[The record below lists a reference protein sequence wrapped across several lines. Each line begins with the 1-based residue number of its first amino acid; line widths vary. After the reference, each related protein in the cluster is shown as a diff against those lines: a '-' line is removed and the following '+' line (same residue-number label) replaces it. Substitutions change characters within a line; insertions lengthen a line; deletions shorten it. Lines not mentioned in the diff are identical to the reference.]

1 MAVSKEQNERIN
13 DQLRILYQQYENDHI
28 AIWQKHFP
36 NNANVIMNRF
46 GIVDVEHY
54 DTDNGVLFICK
65 ETRGSEGWD
74 KKPFFEWLRDAV
86 IDQKQLKTDHPRMWY
101 NLGRWAKLI
110 YEPDATIETLA
121 GQKQEALSGLRYIA
135 FTNINKV
142 GGESTSRKRFKSL
155 AKEDVIKKLLIKEIN
170 KITPKTVVVCGKD
183 MVNMLSDVFDK
194 FKGKCKIIEVPHPA
208 ARKSAKEMLI
218 AFKQVWEQNNE
229 KTS

>member
-36 NNANVIMNRF
+36 NNANVIMNHF

-65 ETRGSEGWD
+65 ETRGYEGWD
-74 KKPFFEWLRDAV
+74 EKTFLEWLRDAV
-86 IDQKQLKTDHPRMWY
+86 IYQKNLGTKYPRMWY

-110 YEPDATIETLA
+110 REPNATIKTLA
-121 GQKQEALSGLRYIA
+121 NQKQEALSGLRYIA

-142 GGESTSRKRFKSL
+142 GGGSTSGKGFKSISKEAGVKELL
-155 AKEDVIKKLLIKEIN
+155 AKEINEIE
-170 KITPKTVVVCGKD
+170 PKTVVVCGKG
-183 MVNMLSDVFDK
+183 MVNMLADVFEK
-194 FKGKCKIIEVPHPA
+194 FEGKFKIIEVPHPA